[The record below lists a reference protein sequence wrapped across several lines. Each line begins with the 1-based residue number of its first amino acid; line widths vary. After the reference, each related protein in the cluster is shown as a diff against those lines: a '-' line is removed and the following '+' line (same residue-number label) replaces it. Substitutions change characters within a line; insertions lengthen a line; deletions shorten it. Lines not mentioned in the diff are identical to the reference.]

1 MPQSLKTKG
10 HTPKVVRINGDDNMT
25 IIYRNLGN
33 GRRVPFLIGLNVTV
47 ASGTTSGTL
56 GGILSGLDI
65 HGYKISSAIVQATLL
80 DDLAV
85 GRYWIEKD
93 TVNNNLILH
102 QENTPNAAHDYAHY
116 DVYVFLGDA
125 APATLYDSTSSN
137 QIWS

>member
-33 GRRVPFLIGLNVTV
+33 GRRVPFLIGTSVTV
-47 ASGTTSGTL
+47 ASGSVTAD
-56 GGILSGLDI
+56 ILSGTEF
-65 HGYKISSAIVQATLL
+65 HGYKISDAVVQVTPTNEVA
-80 DDLAV
+80 A

-93 TVNNNLILH
+93 ASTPKLILH
-102 QENTPNAAHDYAHY
+102 QTNTVSGTDANY

-125 APATLYDSTSSN
+125 ASSTLYSATSTN